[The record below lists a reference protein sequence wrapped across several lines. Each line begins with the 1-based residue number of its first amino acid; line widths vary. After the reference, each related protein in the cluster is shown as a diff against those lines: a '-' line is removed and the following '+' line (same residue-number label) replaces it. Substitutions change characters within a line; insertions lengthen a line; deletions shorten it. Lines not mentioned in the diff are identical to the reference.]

1 MIICAGNNETFDFA
15 QPMGVGLIETSM
27 NLTRACLFDKP
38 EFLDDQILFIAKMM
52 LIANRWFNAKID
64 ADDIPVAALESFKN
78 YPKWQTKIDKIE
90 IKNGYML
97 KVLDFP
103 FPLSNRFAFYKVD
116 VSQQNGIEINLTSI
130 PYDKLPDDVK
140 KSFNKPDCVE
150 MKDNVIL
157 KAVKKNGRV
166 EIIYSAKVDPNG
178 APAFIFNSKII
189 TAGYETL
196 NNLRKLLK

>member
-1 MIICAGNNETFDFA
+1 MKKLFVLLFSIMLLFSWELKKNENGIKVYTKDVKNSKYDAFKAVMIVNEPFEK
-15 QPMGVGLIETSM
+15 VKKIL
-27 NLTRACLFDKP
+27 
-38 EFLDDQILFIAKMM
+38 LD
-52 LIANRWFNAKID
+52 
-64 ADDIPVAALESFKN
+64 FKN

-157 KAVKKNGRV
+157 KAVKKNGGV